1 MELIMARA
9 AAQHFSNRA
18 AQSSARAPHSAALAG
33 FADSVRA
40 IGWPS

>member
-1 MELIMARA
+1 MKLIMARA
-9 AAQHFSNRA
+9 AAQLFSNRA
-18 AQSSARAPHSAALAG
+18 AQSSTWAPHSAARAA

>member
-1 MELIMARA
+1 MELIMVRA

-18 AQSSARAPHSAALAG
+18 TQSGARAPHSAALTA